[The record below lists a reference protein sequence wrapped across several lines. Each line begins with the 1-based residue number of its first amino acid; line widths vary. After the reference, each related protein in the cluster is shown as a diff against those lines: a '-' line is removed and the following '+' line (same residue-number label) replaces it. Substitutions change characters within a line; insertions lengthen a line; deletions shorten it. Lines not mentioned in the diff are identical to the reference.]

1 MRGGDSG
8 IHFTCTRAGEPNG
21 EAYVEL
27 ETADDMLDALA
38 KDKHYLGKRC
48 IEGIAS
54 VSNTK
59 LAAFGL

>member
-48 IEGIAS
+48 IEGITCA
-54 VSNTK
+54 
-59 LAAFGL
+59 